1 MRLILDYYKEKEEFG
16 INEEEQKIIE
26 YIKTQTVP
34 EVKSDTVMLGL
45 SNLRENIIHSY
56 EFNPNGAV
64 LEIGAHLGEVTGA
77 LCQKNQKVIAVEENK
92 IRAEAIAKRHKDK
105 QNLEIIVGKLQ
116 DITFEEKFDYIT
128 LIGILEQAQ
137 KYFDTPTPAVDLIIF
152 CKNLLKP
159 EGKLLIATNNKFALK
174 SYIGDIDECTGITFD
189 SITGYKSSQKTY
201 KLGKNQIE
209 RILNQVGFNYYKFL
223 YPLPDYKLASLIF
236 SDEYLPSSS
245 KINGYF
251 PYYNK
256 NSSVFYSE
264 VDAYDAIIKENKEM
278 FPFFANS
285 YFIEAS
291 QEEFYNDTRYVSFN
305 NYRKPEY
312 QLMTKIKRSVVQK
325 SSINEK
331 SEKHIQ
337 NMIGNIQNLRKE
349 EFEILDREKEG
360 KIESV
365 FIKQK
370 LASQIISDNVNHEE
384 TILNILNK
392 YKETILRLSTPFNE
406 QEETVFDKYNIEV
419 NKEILGKFNYL
430 KNGYWDM
437 ILKNCFIID
446 DKCVFFD
453 QEWVENNVPAEFL
466 IYRSIVNIEK
476 LRSKIEEYNI
486 YEKVGIKEFIPIF
499 EELDRNITGEIIDKE
514 IFGFYTRTYK
524 NPIYENYKLQDENKE
539 LENKNRQ
546 LNEQNKEIVE
556 QNREFIEQNKQLKEK
571 CEQLQN
577 VKEELSTNIEE
588 KNKKTTE
595 LKEELQDIYQ
605 SKTWKFANSLA
616 QIKRKLK
623 K

>member
-1 MRLILDYYKEKEEFG
+1 MRLILDYYKENEEFG
-16 INEEEQKIIE
+16 INEEEKKIIE
-26 YIKTQTVP
+26 YINTETVP
-34 EVKSDTVMLGL
+34 EVNSDAVMLGL
-45 SNLRENIIHSY
+45 SNLRENLIHSY
-56 EFNPNGAV
+56 EFNPSGTV
-64 LEIGAHLGEVTGA
+64 LEIGAHLGEITGA
-77 LCQKNQKVIAVEENK
+77 LCKKNQKVIAVEENK
-92 IRAEAIAKRHKDK
+92 TRANAIAKRHKDK

-116 DITFEEKFDYIT
+116 DIKFEEKFDYIT
-128 LIGILEQAQ
+128 LIGRLEQAQ
-137 KYFDTPTPAVDLIIF
+137 KYFDTPTPAIDLIIF

-159 EGKLLIATNNKFALK
+159 DGKLLIATNNKFALK

-189 SITGYKSSQKTY
+189 SITDYKSSKKTY

-209 RILNQVGFNYYKFL
+209 KILNQVGFNYYKFL
-223 YPLPDYKLASLIF
+223 YPLPDYKLPSLIF

-291 QEEFYNDTRYVSFN
+291 QEEFNNDTRYVSFN
-305 NYRKPEY
+305 NYRKQEY
-312 QLMTKIKRSVVQK
+312 QLMTKIRKNVVQK
-325 SSINEK
+325 SSINDK

-337 NMIGNIQNLRKE
+337 NMIQNIQNLRKQD
-349 EFEILDREKEG
+349 FEILDREKEG
-360 KIESV
+360 KVESV

-370 LASQIISDNVNHEE
+370 LASQIISDNVNYEE
-384 TILNILNK
+384 TILKILNK

-406 QEETVFDKYNIEV
+406 QEETVFDKYNIELD
-419 NKEILGKFNYL
+419 KEILQKFNYL

-453 QEWVENNVPAEFL
+453 QEWMENNVPAEFL
-466 IYRSIVNIEK
+466 LYRSIVNIEK
-476 LRSKIEEYNI
+476 LRSKIEKYNI
-486 YEKVGIKEFIPIF
+486 YEKMGIKEFIPIF
-499 EELDRNITGEIIDKE
+499 EELDRNITGQIIDKDV
-514 IFGFYTRTYK
+514 FSFYTRTYK
-524 NPIYENYKLQDENKE
+524 NPIYENYKLQDQNKA
-539 LENKNRQ
+539 LENQNEQ
-546 LNEQNKEIVE
+546 LTEQNKEIME
-556 QNREFIEQNKQLKEK
+556 QNNQLKEK

-577 VKEELSTNIEE
+577 VKEELRTNIEE
-588 KNKKTTE
+588 KNKKATE